1 MDGVEAH
8 MQHNKNGGYQ
18 TSITLININIFSRFF
33 HFFSFN
39 NVLVWTSKT
48 PYKGSLYKMLRMEFG
63 AWIKFFFD
71 PPWRDPRV

>member
-18 TSITLININIFSRFF
+18 TSIMLININIFSRFF

-39 NVLVWTSKT
+39 NVLV
-48 PYKGSLYKMLRMEFG
+48 
-63 AWIKFFFD
+63 
-71 PPWRDPRV
+71 